1 MFPGRYLPAAL
12 DQPSLLPSRTSY
24 FREIRSAESR
34 KFPGC
39 LGKLDGIA
47 AVSLLPNE
55 MHDRVVFVEGDL
67 ERFLATADEFG
78 GNGFGKINR
87 LVGR

>member
-1 MFPGRYLPAAL
+1 MFTGRYVPAAL
-12 DQPSLLPSRTSY
+12 DQPALLPSRTSY
-24 FREIRSAESR
+24 FGEVRSAESW
-34 KFPGC
+34 KFPGR

-55 MHDRVVFVEGDL
+55 MHGRVVFVEGDL
-67 ERFLATADEFG
+67 ERFLAAADEFG
-78 GNGFGKINR
+78 RNCFGKINR

>member
-1 MFPGRYLPAAL
+1 MFTGRYVPAAL
-12 DQPSLLPSRTSY
+12 DQPALLPSRTSY
-24 FREIRSAESR
+24 FREVRSAKSW

-47 AVSLLPNE
+47 AVVLLPNE
-55 MHDRVVFVEGDL
+55 VHDRVVFVEADL

-78 GNGFGKINR
+78 GNGFGKINC